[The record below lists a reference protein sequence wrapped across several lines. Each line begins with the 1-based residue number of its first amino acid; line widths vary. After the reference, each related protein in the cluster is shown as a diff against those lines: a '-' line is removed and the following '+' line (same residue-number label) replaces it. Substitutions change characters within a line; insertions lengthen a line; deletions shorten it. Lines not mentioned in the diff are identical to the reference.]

1 MTDRAAAPVA
11 LVTGGAVRVGRA
23 LALGFA
29 EAGYDLL
36 VTYRSSEGPARAVA
50 EEIEG
55 LGRTCRTVQADLT
68 DPAAADTVVGAV
80 REQFGRLDVLVNS
93 AASFAADPLAD
104 VDAEAWDRSM
114 ALNARA
120 PHLLVR
126 AAAGLLRDAR
136 GCVIN
141 IVDLSATQPWTGYAA
156 HSVSKAA
163 LLHLTR
169 IQAKAMAPEVRVNA
183 IAPGAVLP
191 PDGSDEDE
199 IERLVAM
206 TPLGRIGSAHDV
218 VDAALY
224 LVRAGF
230 VTGEVVR
237 VDGGRGV

>member
-1 MTDRAAAPVA
+1 MTDRAVAPVA

-29 EAGYDLL
+29 EAGYDLM
-36 VTYRSSEGPARAVA
+36 VTYRSSEGPSEEVA
-50 EEIEG
+50 ALVRD
-55 LGRTCRTVQADLT
+55 LGRRCERVAADLT
-68 DPAAADTVVGAV
+68 RADAAEAV
-80 REQFGRLDVLVNS
+80 IRACEERYGRLDVLINS
-93 AASFAADPLAD
+93 AASFEADTLAE
-104 VDAEAWDRSM
+104 VDAEAWDRVM

-126 AAAGLLRDAR
+126 AAADLLREDR

-141 IVDLSATQPWTGYAA
+141 IVDLSAMQAWTGYPA

-169 IQAKAMAPEVRVNA
+169 IQARAMAPEIRVNA

-191 PDGSDEDE
+191 PEGSDEAE
-199 IERLVAM
+199 LERLRGM
-206 TPLGRIGSAHDV
+206 TPLGRIGSAQDV
-218 VDAALY
+218 VQAALY
-224 LVRAGF
+224 LATAGF

-237 VDGGRGV
+237 VDGGRGT